1 MNTYFTITHALARM
15 IAKKGRTSRTSRTP
29 LQLQGYKAC
38 KSRTKVGQVGQIRR
52 DTMKKVLIYEK
63 EKERI
68 VEKPMDSASYEKE
81 IRKLAK
87 KLKI

>member
-15 IAKKGRTSRTSRTP
+15 IAKKGRTSRTSRTN
-29 LQLQGYKAC
+29 KE
-38 KSRTKVGQVGQIRR
+38 KS
-52 DTMKKVLIYEK
+52 MKKTFIYEI
-63 EKERI
+63 EKQQI
-68 VEKPMDSASYEKE
+68 IEKPMDSASYEKE

>member
-1 MNTYFTITHALARM
+1 MQLLAFRV
-15 IAKKGRTSRTSRTP
+15 RLSRTN
-29 LQLQGYKAC
+29 LGQL
-38 KSRTKVGQVGQIRR
+38 GQIRR

-68 VEKPMDSASYEKE
+68 IEKPMDSASYEKE
-81 IRKLAK
+81 MRKLAK

>member
-1 MNTYFTITHALARM
+1 MQLLAFSVR
-15 IAKKGRTSRTSRTP
+15 
-29 LQLQGYKAC
+29 

-52 DTMKKVLIYEK
+52 NAMKKIIVYEK
-63 EKERI
+63 EKQQI
-68 VEKPMDSASYEKE
+68 IEKPMDSASYEKE

>member
-1 MNTYFTITHALARM
+1 MPTKGSRKSM
-15 IAKKGRTSRTSRTP
+15 IRTAHS
-29 LQLQGYKAC
+29 
-38 KSRTKVGQVGQIRR
+38 
-52 DTMKKVLIYEK
+52 DYEK

-68 VEKPMDSASYEKE
+68 IEKPMDSASYEKE